1 MPPPHAVLGVDADT
15 VAVFVTVAGCV
26 AASSVSAAAFAAREA
41 FMEWKDAAKAV
52 KRASDAITDGLPPTL
67 DSVTGA
73 ASGITEKL
81 PAFDSVRDAADTVTH
96 VCNDTLPP
104 AITSVTAAAESVRGV
119 TQNIHDAPGHVGRG
133 VVAGARGVGGA
144 VGGAVGGVAGAA
156 RNTQQALFS
165 LLQKKEQMLDEKEK
179 SLKREKEE
187 LDEALRREREI
198 LDDLYAVPR
207 RNGEALPLVAKAS
220 EKMDDDDDEW
230 MDNNSMLKNG
240 EQEKE
245 TKL

>member
-133 VVAGARGVGGA
+133 VVAGA
-144 VGGAVGGVAGAA
+144 A

-230 MDNNSMLKNG
+230 MDTNSTLKNG